1 MPPLAKV
8 YNDDG
13 SLREDVTEAG
23 ESHYNPLWN
32 IDYSNNKSQT
42 DRLLINFFVDWK
54 ITKDLSYRANGSLNT
69 RTVHSNTYQGTKHT
83 TGRNNN
89 GKATAGTSFAN
100 DYLFENIVNYVK
112 DFNKNHHF
120 DATFMQSVNVIEWK
134 NLGINGTGFANDDL
148 TYNAIGSANE
158 YGTPTWELSD
168 RKLLSFL
175 GRVRYNLFE
184 KYLFTF
190 ALRVDGSSVFGKNN
204 KYGYFPFGSLCLADK

>member
-1 MPPLAKV
+1 
-8 YNDDG
+8 
-13 SLREDVTEAG
+13 
-23 ESHYNPLWN
+23 
-32 IDYSNNKSQT
+32 
-42 DRLLINFFVDWK
+42 
-54 ITKDLSYRANGSLNT
+54 
-69 RTVHSNTYQGTKHT
+69 
-83 TGRNNN
+83 
-89 GKATAGTSFAN
+89 
-100 DYLFENIVNYVK
+100 
-112 DFNKNHHF
+112 
-120 DATFMQSVNVIEWK
+120 MQSVNVIEWK

-204 KYGYFPFGSLCLADK
+204 KYGYFPSGAFAWRINEESFLKEAKWLSNLKPV